1 MEAKGDLELN
11 GTDVT
16 LNQEIN
22 FSNIGQLVFKPS
34 NNQTFTVNK
43 NLSSSSNYSID
54 GSNDPTLTLYK
65 GYTYT
70 FDMVG
75 NGHPFYLKS
84 TASTSGTNNEYTSGV
99 VRNGSSNSG
108 SNGDSLVFTVPD
120 DAPDTLWYQCSAHAG
135 MLGVLNIGD
144 SFTKIK
150 NQKISIEKV
159 SEDKS
164 FSVNKSFPIPPS
176 LKNIFKEL
184 FDDLGIQPPNTGC
197 LERWS
202 NQGVLLLNTYLTVE
216 RGKPG
221 SHRNIGWE
229 RFTDY
234 VLSKLNENKKNI
246 VYLLWGKHAQEK
258 AKIINSANN
267 KIIMSAHPSPYS
279 ANYGFFGSRPFS
291 KANNFLMNTNQT
303 KINW

>member
-1 MEAKGDLELN
+1 M
-11 GTDVT
+11 
-16 LNQEIN
+16 IN
-22 FSNIGQLVFKPS
+22 VQIEKSWLSQ
-34 NNQTFTVNK
+34 
-43 NLSSSSNYSID
+43 LSSEFEKDYMKKLSLFLKEEKKTKTIYPL
-54 GSNDPTLTLYK
+54 GSKIFNAFNLTPFSKVKVVILGQDPYH
-65 GYTYT
+65 GPNQA
-70 FDMVG
+70 
-75 NGHPFYLKS
+75 NGL
-84 TASTSGTNNEYTSGV
+84 
-99 VRNGSSNSG
+99 
-108 SNGDSLVFTVPD
+108 
-120 DAPDTLWYQCSAHAG
+120 
-135 MLGVLNIGD
+135 
-144 SFTKIK
+144 
-150 NQKISIEKV
+150 
-159 SEDKS
+159 S

-216 RGKPG
+216 KGKPG

-234 VLSKLNENKKNI
+234 VLSKLSENKTNI
-246 VYLLWGKHAQEK
+246 VYLLWGKHAKEK
-258 AKIINSANN
+258 AKIINRANN

-291 KANNFLMNTNQT
+291 KANDFLLNTNQT

>member
-1 MEAKGDLELN
+1 M
-11 GTDVT
+11 
-16 LNQEIN
+16 IN
-22 FSNIGQLVFKPS
+22 VQIEKSWLTQ
-34 NNQTFTVNK
+34 
-43 NLSSSSNYSID
+43 LSSEFEKDYMKKLSLFLKEEKKTKTIYPI
-54 GSNDPTLTLYK
+54 GSKIFNAFNLTPFSKVKVVILGQDPYH
-65 GYTYT
+65 GPNQA
-70 FDMVG
+70 
-75 NGHPFYLKS
+75 NGL
-84 TASTSGTNNEYTSGV
+84 
-99 VRNGSSNSG
+99 
-108 SNGDSLVFTVPD
+108 
-120 DAPDTLWYQCSAHAG
+120 
-135 MLGVLNIGD
+135 
-144 SFTKIK
+144 
-150 NQKISIEKV
+150 
-159 SEDKS
+159 S
-164 FSVNKSFPIPPS
+164 FSVNKSLPIPPS

-184 FDDLGIQPPNTGC
+184 FDDLGIQPSNSGC

-234 VLSKLNENKKNI
+234 VLSKLSENKKNI

-258 AKIINSANN
+258 VKIINSINN

>member
-1 MEAKGDLELN
+1 M
-11 GTDVT
+11 
-16 LNQEIN
+16 IN
-22 FSNIGQLVFKPS
+22 VQIEKSW
-34 NNQTFTVNK
+34 FTQ
-43 NLSSSSNYSID
+43 LSSEFEKDYMRKLS
-54 GSNDPTLTLYK
+54 L
-65 GYTYT
+65 
-70 FDMVG
+70 F
-75 NGHPFYLKS
+75 LKEEKK
-84 TASTSGTNNEYTSGV
+84 TKTIYP
-99 VRNGSSNSG
+99 SG
-108 SNGDSLVFTVPD
+108 SKIFNAFNLTPFSKVKVVILGQDPYHGPNQANGL
-120 DAPDTLWYQCSAHAG
+120 
-135 MLGVLNIGD
+135 
-144 SFTKIK
+144 
-150 NQKISIEKV
+150 
-159 SEDKS
+159 S

-216 RGKPG
+216 KGKPG

-234 VLSKLNENKKNI
+234 VLSKLSENKKNI
-246 VYLLWGKHAQEK
+246 VYLLWVKHAQEK
-258 AKIINSANN
+258 AKIINNANN

-291 KANNFLMNTNQT
+291 KANDFLVNTNQT

>member
-1 MEAKGDLELN
+1 M
-11 GTDVT
+11 
-16 LNQEIN
+16 IN
-22 FSNIGQLVFKPS
+22 VQIEKSWLTQ
-34 NNQTFTVNK
+34 
-43 NLSSSSNYSID
+43 LSSEFEKDYMRKLS
-54 GSNDPTLTLYK
+54 L
-65 GYTYT
+65 
-70 FDMVG
+70 F
-75 NGHPFYLKS
+75 LKEEKK
-84 TASTSGTNNEYTSGV
+84 TKIIYP
-99 VRNGSSNSG
+99 SG
-108 SNGDSLVFTVPD
+108 SKIFNAFNLTPFSKVKVVILGQDPYHGPNQANGL
-120 DAPDTLWYQCSAHAG
+120 
-135 MLGVLNIGD
+135 
-144 SFTKIK
+144 
-150 NQKISIEKV
+150 
-159 SEDKS
+159 S

-216 RGKPG
+216 KGKPG
-221 SHRNIGWE
+221 SHRNVGWE

-234 VLSKLNENKKNI
+234 VLSKLSENKKNI

-258 AKIINSANN
+258 AKIINRANN

-291 KANNFLMNTNQT
+291 KANDFLVNTNQT

>member
-1 MEAKGDLELN
+1 M
-11 GTDVT
+11 
-16 LNQEIN
+16 IN
-22 FSNIGQLVFKPS
+22 VQIEKSW
-34 NNQTFTVNK
+34 FTQ
-43 NLSSSSNYSID
+43 LSSEFEKDYMRKLSLFLKEEKKTKTIYPL
-54 GSNDPTLTLYK
+54 GSKIFNAFNLTPFSKVKVVILGQDPYH
-65 GYTYT
+65 GPNQA
-70 FDMVG
+70 
-75 NGHPFYLKS
+75 NGL
-84 TASTSGTNNEYTSGV
+84 
-99 VRNGSSNSG
+99 
-108 SNGDSLVFTVPD
+108 
-120 DAPDTLWYQCSAHAG
+120 
-135 MLGVLNIGD
+135 
-144 SFTKIK
+144 
-150 NQKISIEKV
+150 
-159 SEDKS
+159 S

-216 RGKPG
+216 KGKPG

-234 VLSKLNENKKNI
+234 VLSKLSENKKNI

-258 AKIINSANN
+258 AKIINRANN

>member
-1 MEAKGDLELN
+1 M
-11 GTDVT
+11 
-16 LNQEIN
+16 IN
-22 FSNIGQLVFKPS
+22 VQIEKSWLTQ
-34 NNQTFTVNK
+34 
-43 NLSSSSNYSID
+43 LSSEFEKDYMRKLS
-54 GSNDPTLTLYK
+54 L
-65 GYTYT
+65 
-70 FDMVG
+70 F
-75 NGHPFYLKS
+75 LKEEKK
-84 TASTSGTNNEYTSGV
+84 TKIIYP
-99 VRNGSSNSG
+99 SG
-108 SNGDSLVFTVPD
+108 SKIFNAFNLTPFSKVKVVILGQDPYHGPNQANGL
-120 DAPDTLWYQCSAHAG
+120 
-135 MLGVLNIGD
+135 
-144 SFTKIK
+144 
-150 NQKISIEKV
+150 
-159 SEDKS
+159 S

-216 RGKPG
+216 KGKPG

-229 RFTDY
+229 QFTDY
-234 VLSKLNENKKNI
+234 VLSRLSENKKNI

-291 KANNFLMNTNQT
+291 KANDFLVNTNQT